1 MNFYIIIRGP
11 ASVGKSTVATKLS
24 KDFNGKHISF
34 DEILR
39 KHKLDVVSGKCIS
52 AENFIKGNEMVIPG
66 AIKELNNGKI
76 VIFDGCFYYRQQIKD
91 LIKHLHYPHF
101 IFTLKS
107 TKQICI
113 YRDKQRPKLTRIG
126 EDSINAVHKL
136 VSKLDYGT
144 IINTDNK
151 TVEQTIKEIV
161 KNLPK
166 KTGDG
171 SQNEANLTK

>member
-11 ASVGKSTVATKLS
+11 AGVGKSTVATKLT

-52 AENFIKGNEMVIPG
+52 AENFIKGNKIVIPR
-66 AIKELNNGKI
+66 AIKGLNNGKI
-76 VIFDGCFYYRQQIKD
+76 IIFDGCFYYRQQIEY

-101 IFTLKS
+101 VFTLKA
-107 TKQICI
+107 TKQTCI
-113 YRDKQRPKLTRIG
+113 SRDKQRPKSTRIG
-126 EDSINAVHKL
+126 EDSVNTVHKL
-136 VSKLDYGT
+136 VSILDYGI

-151 TVEQTIKEIV
+151 TIEQTIKEIV
-161 KNLPK
+161 KNLP
-166 KTGDG
+166 
-171 SQNEANLTK
+171 Q